1 MFVLSLKV
9 PAFEII
15 TLNFELFDFDLHP
28 DFSYNI
34 DHDYDLDWT
43 CILDQEQTV
52 SLTIY

>member
-1 MFVLSLKV
+1 MFVLSLNV

-28 DFSYNI
+28 DFSYDI
-34 DHDYDLDWT
+34 DHDYDLDTW
-43 CILDQEQTV
+43 LDQEQTF